1 MSDIVIKILYM
12 ISCIF
17 FIRGIKLLGKTATAR
32 KGNLYSAIGMLVAVV
47 TVLAQKD
54 VFSAWSSPEMSKA
67 FGVAETSAAATIL
80 NNGYIWIAVA
90 VLLGT
95 VIGAIWSKKVQMTGM
110 PELVALFNGFG
121 GLSSLLVALTQY
133 IASPKG
139 DAFTAVS
146 LGLTIAIGAVA
157 FTGSLV
163 AWGKLSGNIVH
174 AGKAV

>member
-54 VFSAWSSPEMSKA
+54 VLSAWSSPEMSKA
-67 FGVAETSAAATIL
+67 FGIAETSAAATIL

-95 VIGAIWSKKVQMTGM
+95 VIGAIKKSPDDRNAGTGCSFQRFWWS
-110 PELVALFNGFG
+110 F
-121 GLSSLLVALTQY
+121 
-133 IASPKG
+133 
-139 DAFTAVS
+139 FT
-146 LGLTIAIGAVA
+146 
-157 FTGSLV
+157 
-163 AWGKLSGNIVH
+163 SGCFDTVH
-174 AGKAV
+174 CKSKR